1 MRSSKITDVKVGSS
15 SLGVGKG
22 LTIERIQVFVLEKS
36 EVRCNREEDANRFAE
51 SSDKSTPYETHKVT
65 KCEV

>member
-1 MRSSKITDVKVGSS
+1 MRGSKITDVKVGSS

-36 EVRCNREEDANRFAE
+36 EVRCNREDAIEKMQTRRC
-51 SSDKSTPYETHKVT
+51 K
-65 KCEV
+65 